1 MTEGSRPDLA
11 AIHTTFKALKVWLAR
26 LTLLTKW
33 ERQNKLFYPTGT
45 CWYTKIIDG
54 TPYRKA
60 QNCRN
65 SSRAK
70 SSPLPALTFF
80 SEQTKHFQSTE
91 PLHPAQSH
99 NPLLLHS
106 EWDSTTVPHTRSLS
120 PFCSLMSCLVLMMQT
135 FVDAPFMTHRDL
147 LTLRKSNI
155 LKTVD
160 MTGRLRRPCRSVLY
174 LSRREKRCRLLR
186 EREGTVTGSCA
197 ISVKWIW
204 VFSSCLSAVKKDLNI
219 SEYAEEWRINLTHA
233 FTNNFFFLHFL

>member
-1 MTEGSRPDLA
+1 MARKTNAPYPVRATEQIVLSNRDMLIYKNNWWYSVQKSAELPE
-11 AIHTTFKALKVWLAR
+11 
-26 LTLLTKW
+26 LLTS
-33 ERQNKLFYPTGT
+33 EEQPT
-45 CWYTKIIDG
+45 
-54 TPYRKA
+54 
-60 QNCRN
+60 
-65 SSRAK
+65 SS
-70 SSPLPALTFF
+70 TDFMC

-135 FVDAPFMTHRDL
+135 FVDAPFVTHRDL
-147 LTLRKSNI
+147 LTLRKSNSP
-155 LKTVD
+155 KTVD

-186 EREGTVTGSCA
+186 EREGTVTGSWA

-204 VFSSCLSAVKKDLNI
+204 VFSSCLSAVKNDLHI

-233 FTNNFFFLHFL
+233 FTNNKFFLHFL